1 MKEYMEKQNRTE
13 ISELGEFGLIDEL
26 TSKFENKVA
35 STVFAIGDD
44 AAVINSAQE
53 SKSYTLLS
61 TDLLMEGIH
70 FDLTYFPFKHLGYKT
85 VVVGCNDI
93 YAMNGKPTQITIGL
107 AISSKIS
114 VEQLKDFYEGVQ
126 TACED
131 YSIDLVG
138 GDTSASLT
146 GLAISI
152 STLGEVD
159 RDKIVYRSGAKLN
172 DLICITGD
180 LGAAYM
186 GLQLLER
193 EKRVLDGHPDP
204 KPVFDGYEYILRS
217 QLKPLAQRVVIE
229 SLDAEEII
237 PTSMIDLSDGLS
249 SDIIQICK
257 SSKCGARIYL
267 DRIPIAKET
276 YKMAE
281 ELNADPVV
289 AALNGGDDHKI
300 LFTIPLEKQDL
311 IAKIGGIDVVGHI
324 TEDGTGAALVTP
336 DGSTIEM
343 QAQGF
348 VRYTS
353 EEKE

>member
-1 MKEYMEKQNRTE
+1 MNNQKRTE

-26 TSKFENKVA
+26 TSKFVNRVPT
-35 STVFAIGDD
+35 TVFSVGDD
-44 AAVINSAQE
+44 AAVINPCEE
-53 SKSYTLLS
+53 SNKYTLLS
-61 TDLLMEGIH
+61 TDLLMEGVN
-70 FDLTYFPFKHLGYKT
+70 FDLTYFPFKHLGYKS

-114 VEQLKDFYEGVQ
+114 VEQLQEFYDGVNS
-126 TACED
+126 ACED

-138 GDTSASLT
+138 GDTSASVN
-146 GLAISI
+146 GLAISV
-152 STLGEVD
+152 STLGEVEKS
-159 RDKIVYRSGAKLN
+159 RIVYRSGAKLN

-193 EKRVLDGHPDP
+193 EKRVLDGHQDP
-204 KPVFDGYEYILRS
+204 KPQFEGYDYLLRS
-217 QLKPLAQRVVIE
+217 QLKPTAQRVVIE
-229 SLDAEEII
+229 SLEAEDII
-237 PTSMIDLSDGLS
+237 PTSLIDLSDGLS
-249 SDIIQICK
+249 SDVIQICK

-267 DRIPIAKET
+267 DRLPIAKET
-276 YKMAE
+276 YKLAE

-289 AALNGGDDHKI
+289 AALNGGDDHKL
-300 LFTIPLEKQDL
+300 LFTIPLEKQNL
-311 IAKIGGIDVVGHI
+311 IAKIGGIDVIGHI
-324 TEDGTGAALVTP
+324 TEDGTGAALITP

-348 VRYTS
+348 ARFTD
-353 EEKE
+353 K